1 MSWPGR
7 GGAGEFCPARRE
19 WKRAE
24 IVKRR
29 RFRVRMRVAKG
40 TVWRKGRKEMAG
52 IVEDFGGRRLWVKP
66 RCQL

>member
-1 MSWPGR
+1 
-7 GGAGEFCPARRE
+7 
-19 WKRAE
+19 
-24 IVKRR
+24 VKRR

-52 IVEDFGGRRLWVKP
+52 IAEDFGGRRLWVKP

>member
-1 MSWPGR
+1 
-7 GGAGEFCPARRE
+7 
-19 WKRAE
+19 
-24 IVKRR
+24 VKRR

-52 IVEDFGGRRLWVKP
+52 IVEDFGGRRLWVKT